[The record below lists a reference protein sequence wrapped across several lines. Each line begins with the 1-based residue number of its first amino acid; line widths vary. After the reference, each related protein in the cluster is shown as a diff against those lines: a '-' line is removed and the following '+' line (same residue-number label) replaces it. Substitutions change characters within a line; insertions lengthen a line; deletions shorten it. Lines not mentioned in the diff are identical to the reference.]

1 MICRQKIQH
10 ISEKISSSF
19 FKNCT
24 KKQVNILMFSEKILY
39 DSSRPADIYF

>member
-1 MICRQKIQH
+1 MICRQKFSIFLKN
-10 ISEKISSSF
+10 IIIF
-19 FKNCT
+19 FKKLY